1 MNPNQGREAA
11 YVSSRIK
18 DLSLITNTPDFVG
31 LFACITPKAH
41 PSLESVENKIDTD
54 GDGELDTYLPQLIR
68 DVDTLDMLFGDP
80 RIDPATYKDLYTI
93 RYIVQ
98 SGFACY
104 VAKVRSGNPYMA
116 YADTNSDEA
125 GKGLFNS
132 EGVSVNTQFSSLS
145 QNLQNV
151 LRSLLMFKMNSS
163 VTGTNSVD
171 ISLIPIKPYS
181 LNQVA
186 LDIVFKTQASDT
198 SDPVQI
204 ASARVMLVPDI
215 KNSDLLTVIN
225 AYLGGELTLSLPDNL
240 DDSSFA
246 TVDEADEYISSGY
259 FCLSNILLYICG
271 LYNLKEEN
279 GAIVREKF
287 LLDNMKLC
295 EIDGKTGL
303 SALAWPYTYSAESTK
318 GTTFHA
324 YTELVE
330 DSLLT
335 VSQGDYITSLN
346 LYKDPKFAGCFIS
359 ELTADV
365 THEEERSRTVYDKT
379 YTPHTGV
386 LEPDKTYYVN
396 VATPS
401 KPNYAERVDTGENK
415 NDERIAYERS
425 GAGTE
430 QDPYIYSPTAD
441 DPLDPE
447 KTYYVD
453 LADGAVGEIVESE
466 YVERTK
472 DNMYRPVYEEKYV
485 VYTGAIDPSGTYY
498 VLIEGNYV
506 LRDDSNATYTVH
518 ILGEITSDERRGLHY
533 IVKQVASL
541 RKDLTC
547 VFSTPYSPYDD
558 GYGTGK
564 KPTIFDL
571 DRACNWVA
579 AKGDYSDLFEY
590 GNSQALDYSE
600 QAFYCEMYWSW
611 LKWNVVSLINGLA
624 IGTTSITVAPAAFV
638 ILRGLASY
646 RARGTFYP
654 VAGDQGGVLPDSCV
668 ILQNPSTK
676 TQRDKLISYRINPIY
691 DTGLRGIQ
699 IYGNDTLNP
708 QYTDLSAA
716 HIGRTMVFIRSRVDA
731 YTETIKFSL
740 NTPITW
746 GSWINYVS
754 TRILDPIRS
763 LNGLQWYQVDMGYNT
778 TSRDEIAQRK
788 IRGRVSLQFTQA
800 LEIIDL
806 EFVVN
811 SSALVMEE

>member
-41 PSLESVENKIDTD
+41 PSLEDVENKIDTD
-54 GDGELDTYLPQLIR
+54 GDGVLDTYLPQLIR
-68 DVDTLDMLFGDP
+68 DVDTLDLLFGDP

-104 VAKVRSGNPYMA
+104 VAKVHSGNPYRA
-116 YADTNSDEA
+116 TANTS
-125 GKGLFNS
+125 GILSS
-132 EGVSVNTQFSSLS
+132 EGVQYNEQFDDLS
-145 QNLQNV
+145 ANMQNAIRN
-151 LRSLLMFKMNSS
+151 LLMFNMESS
-163 VTGTNSVD
+163 VTGTNTVD

-186 LDIVFKTQASDT
+186 LDVVFNTQASDV
-198 SDPVQI
+198 SDVVQM
-204 ASARVMLVPDI
+204 ASARVMLVPDT
-215 KNSDLLTVIN
+215 KNADLVTVLN
-225 AYLGGELTLSLPDNL
+225 AYLGGEITLSLPDIL
-240 DDSSFA
+240 DDESFA
-246 TVDEADEYISSGY
+246 TVGEADEYKGSGY
-259 FCLSNILLYICG
+259 FCIANILLYLCG
-271 LYNLKEEN
+271 LYNLKEES
-279 GAIVREKF
+279 GLIVREKF
-287 LLDNMKLC
+287 LLDNMELC

-303 SALAWPYTYSAESTK
+303 SALGWPSTYSAESTK

-324 YTELVE
+324 TVELIE

-335 VSQGDYITSLN
+335 VRQEDYVTSLS

-379 YTPHTGV
+379 YTLHTGA
-386 LEPDKTYYVN
+386 LEPDKKYYVN
-396 VATPS
+396 EGTPS
-401 KPNYAERVDTGENK
+401 KPNYVERVDAGESK

-430 QDPYIYSPTAD
+430 LDPYIYSPTAD

-453 LADGAVGEIVESE
+453 LADGAVGETVESE
-466 YVERTK
+466 YAERTE

-485 VYTGAIDPSGTYY
+485 VHTGAIDPSGIYY
-498 VLIEGNYV
+498 VLIDGNYQE
-506 LRDDSNATYTVH
+506 RDDSNATYTVH

-547 VFSTPYSPYDD
+547 VFSTPYSPYEE
-558 GYGTGK
+558 GYGVGK
-564 KPTIFDL
+564 KPTMFDL

-590 GNSQALDYSE
+590 GNAQALDYSE

-611 LKWNVVSLINGLA
+611 LKWNVVRLINGLA
-624 IGTTSITVAPAAFV
+624 IGTTSVTVAPAAFV

-754 TRILDPIRS
+754 TRILDPIKS